1 MFVTV
6 TANNSGMTQHSKE
19 QSNMRLQCVVL
30 DNNLILKQHFFNWQV
45 KNIATVIYLFKVN
58 SENTRTM
65 CEICSKLTIKTPDG
79 ECLSKTTTDRSK

>member
-45 KNIATVIYLFKVN
+45 KNIATQPSF
-58 SENTRTM
+58 T
-65 CEICSKLTIKTPDG
+65 CSKSTMKTQ
-79 ECLSKTTTDRSK
+79 EQCVKSVQS